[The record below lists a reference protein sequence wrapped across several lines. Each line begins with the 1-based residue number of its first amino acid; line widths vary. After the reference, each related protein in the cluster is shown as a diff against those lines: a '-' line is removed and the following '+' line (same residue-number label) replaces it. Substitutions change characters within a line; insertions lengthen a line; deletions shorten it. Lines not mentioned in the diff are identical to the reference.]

1 MASGVQTKAETHGRS
16 ESENERILKQERA
29 EILRRSIRTL
39 GINVVTAASIL
50 GVGRDTVH
58 AWMRGEGSVPE
69 YAVEF
74 LTNEMLSRVTR
85 VLNGEF
91 DDETS
96 EPGYSLVRSEQS

>member
-1 MASGVQTKAETHGRS
+1 MTSGVRAYPSPSSRRRDA
-16 ESENERILKQERA
+16 NEAINKHERA
-29 EILRRSIRTL
+29 ENLRRSIRTL
-39 GINVVTAASIL
+39 GINVVTAAEIL

-69 YAVEF
+69 GAVEY
-74 LTNEMLSRVTR
+74 LTNELLSRVTR

-96 EPGYSLVRSEQS
+96 